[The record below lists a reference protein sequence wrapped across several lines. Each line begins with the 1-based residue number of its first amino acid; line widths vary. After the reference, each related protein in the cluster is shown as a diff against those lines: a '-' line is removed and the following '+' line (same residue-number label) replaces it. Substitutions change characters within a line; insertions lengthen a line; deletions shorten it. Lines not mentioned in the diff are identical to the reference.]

1 MGFKR
6 FDPEDLVLST
16 DSVTA
21 TVWSNN
27 SPTLT
32 TFFTSSTQTT
42 SNTGQFYHQVY
53 QSETGTAGSEVQF
66 SVAYC
71 NSNGSGSKYYNPL
84 VIGNSPTRTNYGQYR
99 SLILGD
105 ENAKFVFGGV
115 ESNDFYALS
124 VERARYK
131 EKLLPGSFEL
141 SLSNSPHTIT
151 LIDDSS
157 TQTSVTFTDA
167 GRVYNI
173 VSGSIDNGV
182 STTLNTNGYTTN
194 AGSFG
199 FFLPDIGTILLNA
212 RALQSNPNE
221 GGITLNT
228 QTQPNQQRDNPQRI
242 ISAISKSAADDS
254 KNFKLNSEETLSSD
268 FIFVR
273 ARNNEF
279 NYSENPSFI
288 SGSTGA
294 VIFDSFV
301 DNPTSYITTAGLYN
315 DNNELLAV
323 AKLSRPLP
331 KDFTKEL
338 LVRVK
343 LDF

>member
-6 FDPEDLVLST
+6 FDPEDLVVST

-27 SPTLT
+27 APNLT
-32 TFFTSSTQTT
+32 TFFTSSIQTT
-42 SNTGQFYHQVY
+42 STTGQFYYQVY
-53 QSETGTAGSEVQF
+53 QSETGSADSSVQF
-66 SVAYC
+66 DIAYC
-71 NSNGSGSKYYNPL
+71 NSKGSGSKYYNPL
-84 VIGNSPTRTNYGQYR
+84 VVGNTPTRTNYGQYR

-115 ESNDFYALS
+115 EIDDFYALS
-124 VERARYK
+124 VERSRYK
-131 EKLLPGSFEL
+131 EKFLPGSFEL
-141 SLSNSPHTIT
+141 SLNNANDAIS

-182 STTLNTNGYTTN
+182 YKGLNDNGYSTTS
-194 AGSFG
+194 GSYG

-212 RALQSNPNE
+212 PALDNQPPY
-221 GGITLNT
+221 GGIRLGTVRQANT
-228 QTQPNQQRDNPQRI
+228 ANNNPEKLFNRLRDSAKPN
-242 ISAISKSAADDS
+242 
-254 KNFKLNSEETLSSD
+254 NFKLNSEESLSSN

-273 ARNNEF
+273 ARNAEF

-294 VIFDSFV
+294 VLFDSFI
-301 DNPTSYITTAGLYN
+301 DDPTSYITTVGLYN

>member
-6 FDPEDLVLST
+6 FDPEDLVIST

-27 SPTLT
+27 VPSLT
-32 TFFTSSTQTT
+32 TFFTSTSQTL
-42 SNTGQFYHQVY
+42 SNTGQFYYHVY
-53 QSETGTAGSEVQF
+53 QTASSDSTAAVQF
-66 SVAYC
+66 DIAYC
-71 NSNGSGSKYYNPL
+71 DSVGSGSEFYNNL
-84 VIGNSPTRTNYGQYR
+84 VTGSSPTRTNYGQYR
-99 SLILGD
+99 TLVLGD
-105 ENAKFVFGGV
+105 ENANFIFGNETG
-115 ESNDFYALS
+115 SYFYALS
-124 VERARYK
+124 IERARYK
-131 EKLLPGSFEL
+131 EKLLPGTMTLAL
-141 SLSNSPHTIT
+141 SGSQT
-151 LIDDSS
+151 LYLTDDSS
-157 TQTSVTFTDA
+157 IQSSVTFTDA

-173 VSGSIDNGV
+173 VSGSAGTVYTGAGV
-182 STTLNTNGYTTN
+182 TSEGWSP
-194 AGSFG
+194 GSG
-199 FFLPDIGTILLNA
+199 SYGWFLPDIGTILLNGK
-212 RALQSNPNE
+212 ALDGAISD
-221 GGITLNT
+221 GGIALGTGRNQDT
-228 QTQPNQQRDNPQRI
+228 QDNNPAKLFT
-242 ISAISKSAADDS
+242 AIEGAGSEG
-254 KNFKLNSEETLSSD
+254 NGFLLNSGETLSSD

-273 ARNNEF
+273 ARNSEF

-294 VIFDSFV
+294 VIFDSFI
-301 DNPTSYITTAGLYN
+301 DDPTTYITSVGLYN

>member
-1 MGFKR
+1 MGFKK
-6 FDPEDLVLST
+6 FDPEDLVVST

-27 SPTLT
+27 APKLT
-32 TFFTSSTQTT
+32 TFFTSSIQTT
-42 SNTGQFYHQVY
+42 STTGQFYYQVY
-53 QSETGTAGSEVQF
+53 QSETGSVDSSVQF
-66 SVAYC
+66 DIAYC
-71 NSNGSGSKYYNPL
+71 DSKGSGSQYYNPL
-84 VIGNSPTRTNYGQYR
+84 VPGNTPTRTNYGQYR

-115 ESNDFYALS
+115 EIDDFYALS

-131 EKLLPGSFEL
+131 EKFLPGSFEL
-141 SLSNSPHTIT
+141 SLNNISNTIS

-173 VSGSIDNGV
+173 VSGSINNGV
-182 STTLNTNGYTTN
+182 YTGLNDNGYTLTS
-194 AGSFG
+194 GSYG
-199 FFLPDIGTILLNA
+199 FFLPDIGTILLSA
-212 RALQSNPNE
+212 PALDNSIPN
-221 GGITLNT
+221 GGIMLNT
-228 QTQPNQQRDNPQRI
+228 FRQANIADNNPEKLFNRLRDNATHP
-242 ISAISKSAADDS
+242 S
-254 KNFKLNSEETLSSD
+254 NFKLNSEESLSSN

-273 ARNNEF
+273 ARNAEF

-301 DNPTSYITTAGLYN
+301 DDPTSYITTVGLYN

-331 KDFTKEL
+331 KNFTKEL

>member
-6 FDPEDLVLST
+6 FDSEDLVVST

-27 SPTLT
+27 APNLT
-32 TFFTSSTQTT
+32 TFFTSSIQTT
-42 SNTGQFYHQVY
+42 SNTGQFYYHIY
-53 QSETGTAGSEVQF
+53 QSETGSADSAVQF
-66 SVAYC
+66 DIAYC
-71 NSNGSGSKYYNPL
+71 NSKGSGSKYYNPQ
-84 VIGNSPTRTNYGQYR
+84 VPGMTPTRTNYGQYR

-115 ESNDFYALS
+115 EVDDFYALS

-131 EKLLPGSFEL
+131 EKFLPGSFEL
-141 SLSNSPHTIT
+141 SLNNVSQTIS

-182 STTLNTNGYTTN
+182 YTGLNDNGYSLTS
-194 AGSFG
+194 GSYG

-212 RALQSNPNE
+212 PALGNSVPN
-221 GGITLNT
+221 GGILLSTLRQANT
-228 QTQPNQQRDNPQRI
+228 TNNNPEELFNRLRDNATHP
-242 ISAISKSAADDS
+242 S
-254 KNFKLNSEETLSSD
+254 NFKLNSAETLSSD

-273 ARNNEF
+273 ARNSEF
-279 NYSENPSFI
+279 NYSENPSYI

-294 VIFDSFV
+294 VLFNNFI
-301 DNPTSYITTAGLYN
+301 DNPTSYITTVGLYN

-323 AKLSRPLP
+323 AKLSRPLT